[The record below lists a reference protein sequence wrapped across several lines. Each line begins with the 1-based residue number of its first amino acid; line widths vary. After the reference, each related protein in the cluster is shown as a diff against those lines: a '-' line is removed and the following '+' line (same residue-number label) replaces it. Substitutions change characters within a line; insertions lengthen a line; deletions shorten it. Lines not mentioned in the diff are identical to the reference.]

1 MWLWHFNFG
10 NGVGYSLGIGFFA
23 LTWPFA
29 LALDVALTL
38 KLALTLASTL
48 ALALASTLA
57 SSRAPTT
64 ERQQNLVPPF
74 VLASWSES
82 VYVSMV
88 DVLRRYLLFHYATM
102 HLMES
107 VHCGVNLNRGYSRFD
122 TRRFYTSELGNDV
135 DVQLWG
141 VRASIINSKCCF

>member
-48 ALALASTLA
+48 ASALALASTLA

-74 VLASWSES
+74 LLASWSES

-102 HLMES
+102 HLM
-107 VHCGVNLNRGYSRFD
+107 D
-122 TRRFYTSELGNDV
+122 
-135 DVQLWG
+135 
-141 VRASIINSKCCF
+141 